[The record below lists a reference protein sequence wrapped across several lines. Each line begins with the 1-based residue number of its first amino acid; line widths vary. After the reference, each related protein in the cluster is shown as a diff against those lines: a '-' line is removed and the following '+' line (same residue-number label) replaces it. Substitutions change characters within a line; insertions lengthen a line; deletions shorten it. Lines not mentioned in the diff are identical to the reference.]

1 MKRFLIA
8 IVVALFAAGCAGP
21 APERTATGTVLT
33 PAKIDQYNPATG
45 APCTSR
51 SGDDLTLSTSE
62 GHYNIPL
69 GTGKVIYPD
78 GQGLG
83 AQWCKIPFTK
93 TVTSSDKTFIAQ
105 IGSGSVFVKSDDL
118 FSANGV
124 DLVSSGSS
132 LSAG

>member
-1 MKRFLIA
+1 M
-8 IVVALFAAGCAGP
+8 
-21 APERTATGTVLT
+21 

-45 APCTSR
+45 TSCTSR
-51 SGDDLTLSTSE
+51 SGDDLTLFTSK

-69 GTGKVIYPD
+69 GSGKVIYPY
-78 GQGLG
+78 GQSLG

-93 TVTSSDKTFIAQ
+93 TVSSSDKTFTAQ
-105 IGSGSVFVKSDDL
+105 VGTGLVLIKAEEL
-118 FSANGV
+118 FSTNGV